1 MKTLFILASV
11 MVALFLCSTSK
22 VEAQEK
28 KSITNADV
36 VEMSKAGLPATVII
50 SKIKTSKVDFKTEL
64 ADLKSLTDE
73 KVSELVVSAMIEAQS
88 AQSKANSVVAE
99 QPKDVPPTQKPSI
112 PSPPFVTYNELDK
125 DGQKQ
130 RLKGP
135 AVVEIAA
142 PSSDVI
148 PLLIRSFQ
156 SWNYQIESENNRSL
170 MLSKP
175 VTGFGNELL
184 VGMAMGGNNM
194 RYKVQISV
202 AEFQGISSVNVS
214 AWVTS
219 DNAFGKTT
227 QQSLNNSKKWRPDLD
242 DLLRS
247 VKNEAERPTT
257 SLTNSGAT
265 ESVKKLSTGI
275 SQPVSNPDGFSTRW
289 KSMQSGIIRTLRK
302 DGDYIYFEADLTQEQ
317 VELGLFN
324 RGQVTKQ
331 GDGYIGTLTTTPW
344 YWWKINPTTGKKY
357 TEKVCRVD
365 DAITLKIVS
374 PTRIEVDGDQ
384 YPAGTKLDKECKP
397 NKKKVAMPTAVWIP
411 IEEAKP

>member
-1 MKTLFILASV
+1 MKKFVLLFVLICFPLMNV
-11 MVALFLCSTSK
+11 LCQTDK
-22 VEAQEK
+22 PL
-28 KSITNADV
+28 TNQDV

-50 SKIKTSKVDFKTEL
+50 SKIKTSKIDFKTDL

-73 KVSELVVSAMIEAQS
+73 KVSELVISAMIEAQS
-88 AQSKANSVVAE
+88 AQSKDNSVVAE
-99 QPKDVPPTQKPSI
+99 QPKDVPPTQKPSM
-112 PSPPFVTYNELDK
+112 PSPPFVTYKELDK

-135 AVVEIAA
+135 AVIQIAA
-142 PSSDVI
+142 PTADVM

-156 SWNYQIESENNRSL
+156 SWNYQIENESNRSP

-184 VGMAMGGNNM
+184 VGLAMGGNNM

-227 QQSLNNSKKWRPDLD
+227 QQSLNNSKKWRPELD

-257 SLTNSGAT
+257 SSTNSGTT
-265 ESVKKLSTGI
+265 ESVKKPSTSI
-275 SQPVSNPDGFSTRW
+275 SPPVSNADGFPTRW
-289 KSMQSGIIRTLRK
+289 KSLQTGIIRTLRK
-302 DGDYIYFEADLTQEQ
+302 DGDYIYFEADLTDEQ
-317 VELGLFN
+317 ADLGLSN

-331 GDGYIGTLTTTPW
+331 GDAYVGTLSSTPW

-357 TEKVCRVD
+357 SEKVCRVD
-365 DAITLKIVS
+365 YAITLKIVS
-374 PTRIEVDGDQ
+374 PTRIEIDGEQ
-384 YPAGTKLDKECKP
+384 HPTGTKANKDCKP
-397 NKKKVAMPTAVWIP
+397 DKKKIAMPTAVWIP

>member
-1 MKTLFILASV
+1 MKALFILASM
-11 MVALFLCSTSK
+11 MVVLFLCSTSK
-22 VEAQEK
+22 VEAQQET
-28 KSITNADV
+28 KSITNADI

-73 KVSELVVSAMIEAQS
+73 KVSELVVSAMIEAQA
-88 AQSKANSVVAE
+88 AQSKATNAVAE
-99 QPKDVPPTQKPSI
+99 QPKDAQKPSI

-142 PSSDVI
+142 ASSDVI

-184 VGMAMGGNNM
+184 VGMALGGNNM
-194 RYKVQISV
+194 RYKVQISI

-227 QQSLNNSKKWRPDLD
+227 QQSLNNSKKWRPELD
-242 DLLRS
+242 DLLRA
-247 VKNEAERPTT
+247 VKTEAERPTIGGT
-257 SLTNSGAT
+257 T
-265 ESVKKLSTGI
+265 ESVKKPNTSI
-275 SQPVSNPDGFSTRW
+275 SQFISNPDGFPTRW
-289 KSMQSGIIRTLRK
+289 KSMQTGIIRTLRK
-302 DGDYIYFEADLTQEQ
+302 DGDYIYFEADLPEEL
-317 VELGLFN
+317 VELGLFD

-331 GDGYIGTLTTTPW
+331 GDLYIGTLTTTPW

-374 PTRIEVDGDQ
+374 PTRIEVNGDR
-384 YPAGTKLDKECKP
+384 YPAGTKVDKECKP
-397 NKKKVAMPTAVWIP
+397 NKKRVAMPTSVWIP
-411 IEEAKP
+411 IEAAKP

>member
-1 MKTLFILASV
+1 MKRFVFLLVLLCFPVISV
-11 MVALFLCSTSK
+11 FCQSDKPL
-22 VEAQEK
+22 
-28 KSITNADV
+28 TNQDI

-73 KVSELVVSAMIEAQS
+73 KVSDLVVSAMIEAQS
-88 AQSKANSVVAE
+88 AQSKANIPSADP
-99 QPKDVPPTQKPSI
+99 PKDPPPVQKLLI

-135 AVVEIAA
+135 AVVQIAA
-142 PSSDVI
+142 PTADVM

-156 SWNYQIESENNRSL
+156 SWNYQIENENNRSL

-184 VGMAMGGNNM
+184 VGMVMGGNNM

-242 DLLRS
+242 DLLRA
-247 VKNEAERPTT
+247 VKNEAEKPLVTMAEDKGAKKPGA
-257 SLTNSGAT
+257 SISPSG
-265 ESVKKLSTGI
+265 G
-275 SQPVSNPDGFSTRW
+275 NPDGFPTRW
-289 KSMQSGIIRTLRK
+289 KSMATGVVRTLRR
-302 DGDYIYFEADLTQEQ
+302 DGDYIYFEADLTDEQ
-317 VELGLFN
+317 KELGVSAH
-324 RGQVTKQ
+324 GQVTKQ
-331 GDGYIGTLTTTPW
+331 GDLYIGTSSYPAW
-344 YWWKINPTTGKKY
+344 YWWKVNPTTGKKY
-357 TEKVCRVD
+357 AEKVCQID
-365 DAITLKIVS
+365 EAIKLRIVS
-374 PTRIEVDGDQ
+374 PTRIEIEGNQ
-384 YPAGTKLDKECKP
+384 YPPGTKFDKQCKP
-397 NKKKVAMPTAVWIP
+397 NKKEVAFPTAAWIP
-411 IEEAKP
+411 IE

>member
-1 MKTLFILASV
+1 MKTFAFLFVLICFPLINVLSQSDKP
-11 MVALFLCSTSK
+11 L
-22 VEAQEK
+22 
-28 KSITNADV
+28 TNQDV
-36 VEMSKAGLPATVII
+36 IAMSKAGLPATVII
-50 SKIKTSKVDFKTEL
+50 SKIKTSKVDFNTDIP
-64 ADLKSLTDE
+64 DLKALTDE

-88 AQSKANSVVAE
+88 AKSKANNAAAE
-99 QPKDVPPTQKPSI
+99 QPKDVPPTKTHSI
-112 PSPPFVTYNELDK
+112 PSPPFVTYSELDK

-135 AVVEIAA
+135 AVVQIAA
-142 PSSDVI
+142 PTSDVM

-156 SWNYQIESENNRSL
+156 SWNYQIENENNRSL

-194 RYKVQISV
+194 RYKVQISL
-202 AEFQGISSVNVS
+202 ADFQGISSVNVS

-227 QQSLNNSKKWRPDLD
+227 QQNMNGSKKWRVELD

-257 SLTNSGAT
+257 SPTNSGTT
-265 ESVKKLSTGI
+265 ESVKKPRTSI
-275 SQPVSNPDGFSTRW
+275 SQPVGNADAFPTRW

-302 DGDYIYFEADLTQEQ
+302 DSDYIYFEADLTEEQ

-331 GDGYIGTLTTTPW
+331 GDGYVGTLSTTPW

-384 YPAGTKLDKECKP
+384 YPAGTKLDKKCKP

-411 IEEAKP
+411 VE

>member
-1 MKTLFILASV
+1 MKTLFILTSV
-11 MVALFLCSTSK
+11 MVVLLLCSAGK
-22 VEAQEK
+22 VEAQEEK
-28 KSITNADV
+28 KAITNADV

-64 ADLKSLTDE
+64 ANLKSLTDE
-73 KVSELVVSAMIEAQS
+73 KVSELVVSAMIEAQA
-88 AQSKANSVVAE
+88 AQSKAASVVSE
-99 QPKDVPPTQKPSI
+99 QPKDALLIQKPSI

-142 PSSDVI
+142 ASSDVI
-148 PLLIRSFQ
+148 PLLVRSFQ

-194 RYKVQISV
+194 RYKVQISI

-227 QQSLNNSKKWRPDLD
+227 QQSLNDSKKWRPELD
-242 DLLRS
+242 DLLRL
-247 VKNEAERPTT
+247 VKNEAERPTI
-257 SLTNSGAT
+257 SGTT
-265 ESVKKLSTGI
+265 ESVKKPSTSI
-275 SQPVSNPDGFSTRW
+275 SQSVTNPDGFPNRW
-289 KSMQSGIIRTLRK
+289 KSMQSGLIRTLRK
-302 DGDYIYFEADLTQEQ
+302 DGDYIYFEADLKEEEAQ
-317 VELGLFN
+317 LGLYN

-331 GDGYIGTLTTTPW
+331 GDVYIGTLTTTPW

-384 YPAGTKLDKECKP
+384 YPKETKFDKACKP

>member
-1 MKTLFILASV
+1 MKKLA
-11 MVALFLCSTSK
+11 FLLVVICFPLINVLCQSDK
-22 VEAQEK
+22 PL
-28 KSITNADV
+28 TNQDV

-50 SKIKTSKVDFKTEL
+50 SKIKTSKIDFKTDL

-73 KVSELVVSAMIEAQS
+73 KVSELVISAMIEAQS

-135 AVVEIAA
+135 AVIQIAA
-142 PSSDVI
+142 PTADVM

-156 SWNYQIESENNRSL
+156 SWNYQIENESNRSL

-184 VGMAMGGNNM
+184 VGMAIGGNNM

-247 VKNEAERPTT
+247 VKNEAERPTVSSPTTDGGAKELAKKPST
-257 SLTNSGAT
+257 SIGSPAGNA
-265 ESVKKLSTGI
+265 
-275 SQPVSNPDGFSTRW
+275 DGFPTRW
-289 KSMQSGIIRTLRK
+289 KSMQSGLIRTLRK
-302 DGDYIYFEADLTQEQ
+302 DGDYIYFEADLTEEETQ
-317 VELGLFN
+317 LGLYN

-331 GDGYIGTLTTTPW
+331 GDGYVGTLSTTPW

-357 TEKVCRVD
+357 TEKVCRID

-374 PTRIEVDGDQ
+374 PTRIEVDGEQ

-397 NKKKVAMPTAVWIP
+397 NKKKVAMQTAVWIP
-411 IEEAKP
+411 ID